1 MVSPLSV
8 ALSGLAV
15 AAKRVFVSSNNIVNA
30 HSAGD
35 GQAGSVFKPLAVVQ
49 MSVSPAG
56 VRAATRPISPSSFPV
71 FSPDH
76 PAADNEGFVQM
87 PNVSLEREIV
97 NLRMAV
103 NSYRANLKVIET
115 ANEMTGEVLDR
126 LS

>member
-1 MVSPLSV
+1 M

-15 AAKRVFVSSNNIVNA
+15 AAKRVFVSANNIVNT

-35 GQAGSVFKPLAVVQ
+35 GQAGSVFKPQAVAQV
-49 MSVSPAG
+49 SVPQGG
-56 VRAATRPISPSSFPV
+56 VRAVMRPITPASIPV

-76 PAADNEGFVQM
+76 PAADEDGLVQM

-97 NLRMAV
+97 NLKMAL

-115 ANEMTGEVLDR
+115 ADEMAGELLDR

>member
-15 AAKRVFVSSNNIVNA
+15 AAKRAFVSANNIVNT

-35 GQAGSVFKPLAVVQ
+35 GQAGGVFKPQTVEQFSVPQGGVRAVTRP
-49 MSVSPAG
+49 VSPAS
-56 VRAATRPISPSSFPV
+56 IPV
-71 FSPDH
+71 YSPDH
-76 PAADNEGFVQM
+76 PAANKDGLVQM

-97 NLRMAV
+97 NLKMAMI
-103 NSYRANLKVIET
+103 SYRANLKVIET
-115 ANEMTGEVLDR
+115 ADEMAGELLDR

>member
-35 GQAGSVFKPLAVVQ
+35 GQAGDVFKPQAVAQ
-49 MSVSPAG
+49 VSLSPGG
-56 VRAATRPISPSSFPV
+56 VRAVTRPISPSSFPV
-71 FSPDH
+71 FRPDH
-76 PAADNEGFVQM
+76 LAADKDGFVQM

-97 NLRMAV
+97 NLKLAV
-103 NSYRANLKVIET
+103 NSYRANLKVVE
-115 ANEMTGEVLDR
+115 AADEMAGEVLDS
-126 LS
+126 LT

>member
-1 MVSPLSV
+1 M
-8 ALSGLAV
+8 SGLAV
-15 AAKRVFVSSNNIVNA
+15 AAKRVFVSANNIVNI

-35 GQAGSVFKPLAVVQ
+35 GQAGSVFKPQ
-49 MSVSPAG
+49 SVEQVSVPQGG
-56 VRAATRPISPSSFPV
+56 VRAVTRPITPASIPV

-76 PAADNEGFVQM
+76 PAADKDGLVQM

-97 NLRMAV
+97 NLKMAL

-115 ANEMTGEVLDR
+115 ADEMAGELLDR